1 MTLLERGFTAYLF
14 GKNQKICTISAYHIK
29 LIHNRI
35 LGVMINKSQLAKVRK
50 EIESKLK
57 EIGKSK
63 AALSRDLGWSDNSVS
78 QFLSG
83 RSTLSK
89 QNALKMMQAIGASPL
104 GLFELAGGM
113 QLWEVGQ
120 NFSGT
125 VQNPTSMVVTNS
137 PKYQVV
143 RIDCPVEIGLIRVCE
158 KSSVS
163 LLCIPVADE
172 ANTRARW
179 AITKRT
185 MRSKFK
191 VWSLADYQK
200 EISNGNKFAD
210 AKKVVALIWT

>member
-1 MTLLERGFTAYLF
+1 
-14 GKNQKICTISAYHIK
+14 
-29 LIHNRI
+29 
-35 LGVMINKSQLAKVRK
+35 MINKSELAKVRK
-50 EIESKLK
+50 EIERKLK

-83 RSTLSK
+83 RSALSK

-104 GLFELAGGM
+104 GLFEINGGM

-125 VQNPTSMVVTNS
+125 VQNATSMVVTNS

-143 RIDCPVEIGLIRVCE
+143 RIDCPVEIGLIQVCE
-158 KSSVS
+158 QSSVS
-163 LLCIPVADE
+163 LLCIPVTDE

-179 AITKRT
+179 VITKRT
-185 MRSKFK
+185 MKSKYK
-191 VWSLADYQK
+191 VWSLAGLSERNFK
-200 EISNGNKFAD
+200 RE
-210 AKKVVALIWT
+210 

>member
-1 MTLLERGFTAYLF
+1 ML
-14 GKNQKICTISAYHIK
+14 K
-29 LIHNRI
+29 
-35 LGVMINKSQLAKVRK
+35 KSELVKVRK

-63 AALSRDLGWSDNSVS
+63 AALSRDLGWSANSVS

-83 RSTLSK
+83 RSALSK
-89 QNALKMMQAIGASPL
+89 QNALKMMQEIGASPL
-104 GLFELAGGM
+104 GLFDLEGGM

-120 NFSGT
+120 NLSGS
-125 VQNPTSMVVTNS
+125 VQNPSSMVVTNS

-143 RIDCPVEIGLIRVCE
+143 RIDCPIQIGLIKVCE
-158 KSSVS
+158 HSSVS

-179 AITKRT
+179 VITRKT
-185 MRSKFK
+185 MKSKFN
-191 VWSLADYQK
+191 VWSLADYQTQ
-200 EISNGNKFAD
+200 ISNGNKFAD